1 MTEGERKKKIKAL
14 QCIVYTV
21 QGLMGTFMRKVENPW
36 RIELDAM
43 SNGEIELYFDLIKDA
58 IKRGEKE

>member
-21 QGLMGTFMRKVENPW
+21 QGLMGTFMCKVENPW

>member
-1 MTEGERKKKIKAL
+1 MTEYEREKKIKAL

-21 QGLMGTFMRKVENPW
+21 QGLMSSFMCKVENPW
-36 RIELDAM
+36 RVELDAM

-58 IKRGEKE
+58 VKKGEKE

>member
-21 QGLMGTFMRKVENPW
+21 QGLMGTFMCKVENPW

-43 SNGEIELYFDLIKDA
+43 NNGEIELYFDLIKDA

>member
-1 MTEGERKKKIKAL
+1 MTEGERKKKIEAL

-21 QGLMGTFMRKVENPW
+21 QGLMGTFMCKVENPW

>member
-1 MTEGERKKKIKAL
+1 MIEDERKKKIKAL

-21 QGLMGTFMRKVENPW
+21 EGLMGTFMCKVENPW
-36 RIELDAM
+36 RVDLDAM

-58 IKRGEKE
+58 IKKGEKE